1 MISAPPDAPE
11 LPARAPD
18 ADAAP
23 VWLRILRN
31 PLVRIVL
38 FVALAWG
45 IGKLLKWGIPLPTLG
60 AGPADGLGESGANLW
75 LRALR
80 SIVAVSLAY
89 WILVRVIEGRRV
101 HELRSTVAAPH
112 FGAGWLLG
120 MLILVAAAA
129 LIAALGGLRF
139 LGVDGGAE
147 LVAPLLVLGL
157 VPGITEEIIARGILF
172 RVVEDGLGSWAA
184 LAISALLF
192 GFGHAANPN
201 ATLWSSVAI
210 AIEAGILLGMAYA
223 WTRSLWFVMGL
234 HAAWNFTQGAILGIP
249 VSGIDVKGLVD
260 SQERGNAWISG
271 GAFGAEASG
280 VTVVLCTTIGLWF
293 ARKAIRDGRIVAPR
307 WRGRTVYR
315 WLLAVYVLATAAALL
330 APIPRTAAIGVA
342 IGLPL
347 VLLLGATP
355 SRRSAPVSRPTG

>member
-1 MISAPPDAPE
+1 MNLTPPAAPD
-11 LPARAPD
+11 LPARAPN
-18 ADAAP
+18 ADVAP
-23 VWLRILRN
+23 TWLRVLRN
-31 PLVRIVL
+31 PIVRIIL
-38 FVALAWG
+38 FFALAYA
-45 IGKLLKWGIPLPTLG
+45 IGKVLKWGIPLPTLG
-60 AGPADGLGESGANLW
+60 AGPADGLGETGANLW

-89 WILVRVIEGRRV
+89 WILVRFVEGRRV
-101 HELRSTVAAPH
+101 HELRAPAAAPH
-112 FGAGWLLG
+112 FGTGWLLG
-120 MLILVAAAA
+120 MMILVGAA
-129 LIAALGGLRF
+129 LGMAALGGLRF
-139 LGVDGGAE
+139 LGIDGSAD

-210 AIEAGILLGMAYA
+210 AIEAGVLLGMAYA

-271 GAFGAEASG
+271 GAFGAEASV
-280 VTVVLCTTIGLWF
+280 VTVVLCTSVGIWF
-293 ARKAIRDGRIVAPR
+293 ARKAIADGRIVAPFWVR
-307 WRGRTVYR
+307 RRQAR
-315 WLLAVYVLATAAALL
+315 RAAEARAQAAA
-330 APIPRTAAIGVA
+330 AAQAVT
-342 IGLPL
+342 
-347 VLLLGATP
+347 TP
-355 SRRSAPVSRPTG
+355 PPPA

>member
-1 MISAPPDAPE
+1 MILSPPEAPD
-11 LPARAPD
+11 LPARAPN

-23 VWLRILRN
+23 AWLRVLRN
-31 PLVRIVL
+31 PLVRIL
-38 FVALAWG
+38 IFIGLAYC
-45 IGKLLKWGIPLPTLG
+45 IGKLMKWAIPLPQLDGNPGTELAQTG
-60 AGPADGLGESGANLW
+60 ADLW
-75 LRALR
+75 LRTFR
-80 SIVAVSLAY
+80 SIFVVSLAY
-89 WILVRVIEGRRV
+89 WILVRFVEGRRV
-101 HELRSTVAAPH
+101 HELRAPAAAPH

-120 MLILVAAAA
+120 MVILVAAAMA
-129 LIAALGGLRF
+129 MAALGGLRF
-139 LGVDGGAE
+139 LGVDGSAD

-157 VPGITEEIIARGILF
+157 APGITEEIIARGVLF

-271 GAFGAEASG
+271 GAFGAEASV
-280 VTVVLCTTIGLWF
+280 VTVVICTSVGLWF
-293 ARKAIRDGRIVAPR
+293 ARKAIADGRIVAPFWVR
-307 WRGRTVYR
+307 RRHAR
-315 WLLAVYVLATAAALL
+315 LAAEARAAAAASAQAVT
-330 APIPRTAAIGVA
+330 APP
-342 IGLPL
+342 P
-347 VLLLGATP
+347 
-355 SRRSAPVSRPTG
+355 